1 VLSISF
7 EVDVPTGKV
16 GGSLLFERQR
26 HKPPRG
32 LGTCP
37 PPQKILKF
45 RCLEMLFSML
55 SRQYLGLKKNQNENY
70 INHILCLLQPLFIS
84 KFLARMPFWHLWKTG
99 IYSCENVPGVP
110 RPSASTFYT
119 STERLTHLKVLKCT
133 FISTQTFEADLSQ
146 LFFVGSFPYFKFL
159 STKINSEV
167 RRK

>member
-1 VLSISF
+1 
-7 EVDVPTGKV
+7 
-16 GGSLLFERQR
+16 
-26 HKPPRG
+26 
-32 LGTCP
+32 
-37 PPQKILKF
+37 
-45 RCLEMLFSML
+45 MLFSML

-70 INHILCLLQPLFIS
+70 INHILCLLQPFFIS
-84 KFLARMPFWHLWKTG
+84 KCLARMPFWHLRKPG
-99 IYSCENVPGVP
+99 IQSCENVPGTP

-167 RRK
+167 RRKQPAKDWPVAGCFGRLPALIDSTVAVIVKEKELYLWKKDTTYLSCG